1 MNVLVT
7 GGTGFIGR
15 WLVKELVESNQYNV
29 TMLIRN
35 GKKETVNMNNVT
47 VYEVDYEKE
56 ELQNYFKGQDV
67 CIHLIGKL
75 GGYGV
80 DKQEFDFVNIELT
93 RKILIACKDMGV
105 TQFIYCSTPGVQ
117 GFGKRL
123 ALETDEYN
131 PRNAYEKTKMIAEK
145 EIIDFCRD
153 VGLVYTIIRP
163 DFVYG
168 PGDTRRVKLYK
179 NIEKGKF
186 ILTTSGKSYLHP
198 TYISDVVQG
207 LIKPIGNEAAY
218 NEIFNISALEDVTAK
233 TYLST
238 IAKYTNS
245 KLIHIN
251 ISYLFSIILAIFLE
265 IVFSCIFHKEAF
277 VTKNKIDF
285 LALDHSTSSEKAMQL
300 LDYKPTVSLDEGM
313 RRTIEWCKE
322 NNLM

>member
-7 GGTGFIGR
+7 GGTGFIGN
-15 WLVKELVESNQYNV
+15 WLVKELVEDSQYNV
-29 TMLIRN
+29 TLLVRR
-35 GKKETVNMNNVT
+35 GKKEAVNVDNVT

-56 ELQNYFKGQDV
+56 ELQNYFEGQDI

-80 DKQEFDFVNIELT
+80 NKQEFEFVNIELT
-93 RKILIACKDMGV
+93 RKILSACKDMGV
-105 TQFIYCSTPGVQ
+105 KQIIYCSTPGVQ

-131 PRNAYEKTKMIAEK
+131 PRNEYEKTKMIAEK
-145 EIIDFCRD
+145 EIIEFCREK
-153 VGLVYTIIRP
+153 GLVYTIIRP

-179 NIEKGKF
+179 NIEKRKF
-186 ILTTSGKSYLHP
+186 ILTTNGKSYLHP

-218 NEIFNISALEDVTAK
+218 NEIFNISALEDITVK
-233 TYLST
+233 KYLST

-245 KLIHIN
+245 KLVHIN
-251 ISYLFSIILAIFLE
+251 ISYVFSIVLASCLE
-265 IVFSCIFHKEAF
+265 IVFSVLFHKEAF

-285 LALDHSTSSEKAMQL
+285 LALDHSTSSEKAMRV
-300 LDYKPTVSLDEGM
+300 LDYKPVVSLDEGM
-313 RRTIEWCKE
+313 KRTIEWCK
-322 NNLM
+322 NNKLM